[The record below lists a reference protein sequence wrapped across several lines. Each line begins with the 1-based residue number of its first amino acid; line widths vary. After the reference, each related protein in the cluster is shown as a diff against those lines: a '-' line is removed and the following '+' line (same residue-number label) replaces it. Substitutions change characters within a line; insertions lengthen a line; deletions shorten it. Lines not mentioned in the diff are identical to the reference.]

1 MVSRNKR
8 GLGDILIDSGILTG
22 AQLEEAL
29 KKQKINGKKLGE
41 LLIDEG
47 TISEKQ
53 LVEALEYQLKIP
65 YIDFT
70 NQTIDPA
77 VPRLISESLARRH
90 MLIPVIKEGN
100 QLTVAMVDPLNLYA
114 IDDVNIATGLT
125 IKPALSLRSQIQNAV
140 DQYYGKES
148 AEKAVEDFAKE
159 IGFDQISEI
168 EEDILNEVNNAPVV
182 RLVDSVIQHAIRT
195 KASDIHIE
203 PYEKNI
209 RIRFRIDGELLEIM
223 TSSKTTHSAIVTRI
237 KIISRMDI
245 AEKRIP
251 QDGRVEMHVD
261 KKDVDLRISVLPTVY
276 GEKIVIRLLD
286 RSSTILTKTQLGF
299 SDENIS
305 MFDKIIQSPNG
316 IILVTGPTGSGKT
329 TTLYAVLRE
338 LNKISRNII
347 TVEDPVEYRLD
358 GINQVQ
364 VNTKAGLTFAGGLRS
379 ILRQDPDIIMIG
391 EIRDS
396 ETAEIAV
403 RAAITGHLVLS
414 TMHTND
420 SASTV
425 SRMVDMGI
433 EPYLV
438 SSSVVGVVAQRL
450 VKKICTNCSVEYQ
463 PSHSEMDLLNL
474 CDDDVLYKG
483 EGCSACSNTGYKG
496 RTAIHEVML
505 MTRELREMVDHRGTI
520 DEIRAAATRHGTIT
534 LRDSCSQLVRKGI
547 TTSDEMLKV
556 TYSLE

>member
-1 MVSRNKR
+1 MVNRNKR
-8 GLGDILIDSGILTG
+8 GLGEILMNSGIITPS
-22 AQLEEAL
+22 QLEDAL
-29 KKQKINGKKLGE
+29 NKQKVTGKKLGE
-41 LLIDEG
+41 MLIEDG
-47 TISEKQ
+47 IIDEKQ
-53 LVEALEYQLKIP
+53 LIEALEYQLKIP

-70 NQTIDPA
+70 SFTIEPE

-90 MLIPVIKEGN
+90 MLIPVSKEGN
-100 QLTVAMVDPLNLYA
+100 QITVAMADPLNLYA
-114 IDDVNIATGLT
+114 IDYVNIATGFSV
-125 IKPALSLRSQIQNAV
+125 KPALALRSHIQNAV

-159 IGFDQISEI
+159 IGIDQITEI

-182 RLVDSVIQHAIRT
+182 RLVDSIIQHAIRT

-209 RIRFRIDGELLEIM
+209 RIRFRIDGELQEIM
-223 TSSKTTHSAIVTRI
+223 TSSKTTHSAIVTRV
-237 KIISRMDI
+237 KILGRMDI

-261 KKDVDLRISVLPTVY
+261 NKDVDLRLSVLPTVY

-299 SDENIS
+299 SDENIN

-338 LNKISRNII
+338 LNKINRNII

-358 GINQVQ
+358 GVNQVQ
-364 VNTKAGLTFAGGLRS
+364 VNTKAGLTFASGLRS

-391 EIRDS
+391 EIRDA

-414 TMHTND
+414 TLHTND
-420 SASTV
+420 SASTI

-450 VKKICTNCSVEYQ
+450 VKKICENCKTEYH
-463 PSHSEMDLLNL
+463 PTHSEMDLLNL
-474 CDDDVLYKG
+474 RDDDILYRG
-483 EGCSACSNTGYKG
+483 EGCSVCGNTGYKG
-496 RTAIHEVML
+496 RTSIHEIML
-505 MTRELREMVDHRGTI
+505 MTREIRELVDHRASI
-520 DEIRAAATRHGTIT
+520 DELRTLAGKYGTIT
-534 LRDSCSQLVRKGI
+534 LKDSCSQLVKKGI
-547 TTSDEMLKV
+547 TTSEEMLKV

>member
-1 MVSRNKR
+1 MVNRSRR
-8 GLGDILIDSGILTG
+8 GLGEILLDSGIISHS
-22 AQLEEAL
+22 QLEEAL
-29 KKQKINGKKLGE
+29 SKQKASGKKIGE
-41 LLIDEG
+41 ILIEDGVINEQ
-47 TISEKQ
+47 Q
-53 LVEALEYQLKIP
+53 LIEALEYQLKIP

-70 NQTIDPA
+70 NYSIQPD

-90 MLIPVIKEGN
+90 MLIPVSREGN

-114 IDDVNIATGLT
+114 IDDVNIATGLSV
-125 IKPALSLRSQIQNAV
+125 KPALALKSHIQNAI

-148 AEKAVEDFAKE
+148 AEKAVEEFTRE
-159 IGFDQISEI
+159 IEIDQIDEI

-182 RLVDSVIQHAIRT
+182 RLVDSIIQHAIRT

-209 RIRFRIDGELLEIM
+209 RIRFRIDGELQEIM

-237 KIISRMDI
+237 KIIGRMDI

-251 QDGRVEMHVD
+251 QDGRVEMHFD
-261 KKDVDLRISVLPTVY
+261 DRDVDLRISVLPTVY
-276 GEKIVIRLLD
+276 GEKIVIRILD
-286 RSSTILTKTQLGF
+286 RSSTILTKEQLGF
-299 SDENIS
+299 SEENVK
-305 MFDKIIQSPNG
+305 MFDKLIKSPNG

-338 LNKISRNII
+338 LNKVNRNII
-347 TVEDPVEYRLD
+347 TVEDPVEYRLE

-364 VNTKAGLTFAGGLRS
+364 VNVKAGLTFASGLRS

-391 EIRDS
+391 EIRDA

-425 SRMVDMGI
+425 SRLVDMGI

-450 VKKICTNCSVEYQ
+450 VRKICTNCKTEYK
-463 PSHSEMDLLNL
+463 PSHSEMELLNL
-474 CDDDVLYKG
+474 NENDVLYRG
-483 EGCSACSNTGYKG
+483 EGCSLCGNTGYKG

-505 MTRELREMVDHRGTI
+505 MTRELRELVDHKASI
-520 DEIRAAATRHGTIT
+520 DELRSCAAKYGTIT

-547 TTSDEMLKV
+547 TTTEELLKV